1 MDYGIVHSK
10 AAKTVI
16 TKISDEKILMERYY
30 SNGQLKYKAY
40 LNEMP
45 NDLRSKTDGT
55 QITLENYDTTTHS
68 KADGIVSW

>member
-10 AAKTVI
+10 ADKTVI

-40 LNEMP
+40 LNEIP
-45 NDLRSKTDGT
+45 DELYSKIDGT
-55 QITLENYDTTTHS
+55 QIH
-68 KADGIVSW
+68 